1 MDICLRNTLTR
12 RVEPVTP
19 LDGKRLRM
27 YTCGPT
33 VYDYGHIGNFRTFVA
48 VDLFQ
53 RFWRAQG
60 GALESVL
67 NLTDIDDKMIERAR
81 TAGREVAAHAAFYAA
96 AFWEDL
102 AALGIARPDHVA
114 RATDFIPAM
123 VDWITRLVAGGHAY
137 VSEGSVYFRVG
148 GFPAYGRL
156 SGKDLAG
163 LQAGARVQSDTYD
176 KEEARDFVLWKAHK
190 PGEPSWPSP
199 WGPGRPGWHI
209 ECTVMSTALLGPTL
223 DMHAGG
229 ADLIFPH
236 HENEIA
242 QAEAV
247 TGQPFARHWMHVEFL
262 LVNGEKMSKS
272 LGNFYT
278 LRDLI
283 AQGHRPSSIRYLLA
297 SVPYHRQLN
306 FTLEGLNQAA
316 AAVARLR
323 VFAARLGR
331 EAWPERENP
340 QLDATLR
347 AGEEKFTASLADD
360 LNTSEALA
368 AVFEAVR
375 EANGAMDGGQF
386 GRAQAAAL
394 TAWLARFDSIFG
406 VLSLAEREAEEA
418 GGARQLTDAAVEAK
432 LAERAA
438 ARARRDF
445 ARSDALRAE
454 LDAAGIIVEDKKG
467 GGAEWR
473 RK

>member
-1 MDICLRNTLTR
+1 MEIRLRNTLTR
-12 RVEPVTP
+12 QIEPVAP
-19 LDGKRLRM
+19 MDGRRLRM

-53 RFWRAQG
+53 RFWRSQG
-60 GALESVL
+60 RELVTAL

-81 TAGREVAAHAAFYAA
+81 AAGHDVAAHAALYAE
-96 AFWEDL
+96 AFWADS
-102 AALGIARPDHVA
+102 AALGIAKADHVA
-114 RATDFIPAM
+114 RATEYIPAM
-123 VDWITRLVAGGHAY
+123 VAWIERLVAAGHAY
-137 VSEGSVYFRVG
+137 ASEGSVYFRVAS
-148 GFPAYGRL
+148 FPAYGRL
-156 SGKDLAG
+156 SGKDLEG
-163 LQAGARVQSDTYD
+163 LQDGARVQSDTYD
-176 KEEARDFVLWKAHK
+176 KEQARDFVLWKAHK

-209 ECTVMSTALLGPTL
+209 ECTVMSTTLLGETFDL
-223 DMHAGG
+223 HAGG
-229 ADLIFPH
+229 VDLIFPH

-242 QAEAV
+242 QAEAA
-247 TGQPFARHWMHVEFL
+247 TGQPFVRHWMHVEFL

-278 LRDLI
+278 LRDLV

-306 FTLEGLNQAA
+306 FTLDGLHQAA
-316 AAVARLR
+316 AAVNRLR
-323 VFAARLGR
+323 SFQDRLARQSWPSQENAELTAAI
-331 EAWPERENP
+331 
-340 QLDATLR
+340 R

-368 AVFEAVR
+368 AIFEALR
-375 EANGAMDGGQF
+375 QANAAMDAGEF
-386 GRAQAAAL
+386 GASHAAAFA
-394 TAWLARFDSIFG
+394 AWLERFDAIFA
-406 VLSLAEREAEEA
+406 VLGLAAQEAAAAESGALADAVVEEKM
-418 GGARQLTDAAVEAK
+418 AA
-432 LAERAA
+432 RAA

-454 LDAAGIIVEDKKG
+454 LEAAGIIVEDRKS
-467 GGAEWR
+467 GAVWR